1 MNPTGICFI
10 NPISADSKTVHVSVI
25 EHQSGSL
32 SVQINLT
39 MKDSNESLELINLT
53 ANEAIDIGSNLEFLG
68 SMIKVYQEDAYAGHT
83 STINPI
89 NGGIQ
94 NE

>member
-10 NPISADSKTVHVSVI
+10 NPISTDAKTAHVCVV
-25 EHQSGSL
+25 EHDNGSL
-32 SVQINLT
+32 GVQISLT

-68 SMIKVYQEDAYAGHT
+68 SMIKVYQEDAHKG
-83 STINPI
+83 SNKP
-89 NGGIQ
+89 
-94 NE
+94 

>member
-1 MNPTGICFI
+1 MNPTGICFTSQ
-10 NPISADSKTVHVSVI
+10 ISTGSKTAHISVV

-39 MKDSNESLELINLT
+39 RKDSDESLVLINLT

-68 SMIKVYQEDAYAGHT
+68 NMIKVYQEDKR
-83 STINPI
+83 
-89 NGGIQ
+89 
-94 NE
+94 